1 MMRLF
6 FDGISA
12 LNSFYWMYLGWFILL
27 AAGLFLTF
35 KSRAYQFFIIANIVK
50 ATKSII
56 EASRKES
63 SGVSPFRL
71 FFASVGGTIGIGNI
85 AAVTTAILIG
95 GPGALFWLWIAAI
108 AGMIIKYVDVYL
120 SIQYR
125 QANSNNSYDGG
136 PMYYITQAIKGR
148 LGRFLAAS
156 SAFFLCLY
164 GIEVYQFTVIIDTF
178 EKVFVN
184 LSREWLIIGLLIFT
198 FYIVIGGVKRLAN
211 FCSLVMPLFLS
222 GYIFMCMWV
231 IIANFSILPSI
242 FLLIF
247 KSAFTGHA
255 VTGSFLG
262 STLLLAMQQGAS
274 QGVYSSDTAIGFDAV
289 VQSESNVSDPRY
301 QATLAIISTFTDS
314 VICTLTALAILC
326 TGIWTQVGAFYPSE
340 YVAKCL
346 GLYFSNIDYIFV
358 IVIFLAGFT
367 TIQGYFVVGMKSAQ
381 YLSRKWGKLI
391 YCIYGLGAYWL
402 FAHYPQQNVLLI
414 MNLSSG
420 FLVLI
425 NLTAIIILS
434 RKLDFK
440 FNFLDKNE

>member
-1 MMRLF
+1 MKAF
-6 FDGISA
+6 FDCINGI
-12 LNSFYWMYLGWFILL
+12 NNFYWMYVGWMVLLG
-27 AAGLFLTF
+27 AGLYLTV
-35 KSRAYQFFIIANIVK
+35 KSRFYQFFIVANVVA
-50 ATKSII
+50 ATKAII
-56 EASRKES
+56 FAAKKES

-125 QANSNNSYDGG
+125 KANQQNSYDGG
-136 PMYYITQAIKGR
+136 PMYYITQAIQGP
-148 LGRFLAAS
+148 LGKFLAYT
-156 SAFFLCLY
+156 SALLLCIY
-164 GIEVYQFTVIIDTF
+164 GIEVYQSTVIIDTF
-178 EKVFVN
+178 ENVFVG
-184 LSREWLIIGLLIFT
+184 LSREWLIISLLVFT

-211 FCSLVMPLFLS
+211 FCSLVMPIFLS

-231 IIANFSILPSI
+231 IIANIGTLPT
-242 FLLIF
+242 LLVTIF
-247 KSAFTGHA
+247 KCAFTGHA
-255 VTGSFLG
+255 ATGGFAGSSF
-262 STLLLAMQQGAS
+262 LLAMQQGAS

-289 VQSESNVSDPRY
+289 VQSESTVSDPRY
-301 QATLAIISTFTDS
+301 QSTLAIISTFTDS
-314 VICTLTALAILC
+314 VICTMTALALLC
-326 TGIWTQVGAFYPSE
+326 TGIWQEVGKFYPSQ

-346 GLYFSNIDYIFV
+346 GMYFSHIDYIFV

-381 YLSRKWGKLI
+381 FISKRWGKLI

-402 FAHYPQQNVLLI
+402 FAHYPQQNVLLL

-425 NLTAIIILS
+425 NLSAIIILS

-440 FNFLDKNE
+440 FNFLDKK